1 MSRRW
6 VESDRRGAL
15 YSESGGVYQ
24 LGSSVRQGG
33 PSGRDLWSTPP
44 GANKNVA
51 KKKTDASA
59 AASKAKPAP
68 PKAAKAKA
76 TKPKAAKAATAG
88 VGDDGAPV
96 PVAPKPTAKK
106 SAPKPKAEAAP
117 KRAFSTE
124 EIGHV
129 AGDVW
134 HVLSTEGTKTAA
146 ELTKAVAAPAELVA
160 AALGWLARED
170 KLAFETNGRSVS
182 VSLV

>member
-1 MSRRW
+1 
-6 VESDRRGAL
+6 
-15 YSESGGVYQ
+15 
-24 LGSSVRQGG
+24 
-33 PSGRDLWSTPP
+33 
-44 GANKNVA
+44 VA

-59 AASKAKPAP
+59 PKAKPAP
-68 PKAAKAKA
+68 TKTAKPKSASSARAAKTAKS
-76 TKPKAAKAATAG
+76 
-88 VGDDGAPV
+88 DESAPV
-96 PVAPKPTAKK
+96 PAEPKAPVKK
-106 SAPKPKAEAAP
+106 AAPKPKAEAAP

-124 EIGHV
+124 EIGLV

-134 HVLSTEGTKTAA
+134 HVLSSEGTKTAA

>member
-1 MSRRW
+1 
-6 VESDRRGAL
+6 
-15 YSESGGVYQ
+15 
-24 LGSSVRQGG
+24 
-33 PSGRDLWSTPP
+33 
-44 GANKNVA
+44 VA

-59 AASKAKPAP
+59 
-68 PKAAKAKA
+68 PKA
-76 TKPKAAKAATAG
+76 
-88 VGDDGAPV
+88 
-96 PVAPKPTAKK
+96 K
-106 SAPKPKAEAAP
+106 SAPRKTAKGAKTTKPPKSDDGGSDGVAVAKAPAAKKTGAVKAPARKAEAAP

-124 EIGHV
+124 EIGLV

-134 HVLSTEGTKTAA
+134 HVLSTDGTKTAA